1 MSIINYQT
9 MLKEVKNKI
18 LNDEFKHKNS
28 IIIGDNASGK
38 SELIKQLLTMTEEGY
53 YFIDSVNR
61 SFDYTKVSSSKNIE
75 GSYKNVLDL
84 RLSTNKFNLKDS
96 FGIYETGLGSIEQ
109 IYFNYEKKLKI
120 LFESFLNKELDI
132 KIEQSKIIGD
142 IYNLYIDGSIEQ
154 MSSGYQA
161 IIRLFIEILYFEDM
175 INISE
180 SSSFVVIDEIN
191 EFLSSKNEYKIL
203 PFIMKEFSNLYFIVT
218 THSADVI
225 ASSIDC
231 NIIVIKNETY
241 ECLDGN
247 DFITITDVR
256 EIFENIYNISIDI
269 DDKKQDIDIILRN
282 LLNSK
287 ISNKWTEVENEKMN
301 EIEMGNLTNI
311 QKVLLK
317 QIKSW

>member
-1 MSIINYQT
+1 